1 MKIVQ
6 IKELKIGDIVSIT
19 YKTYNNNEPKPRKL
33 SNLKVTE
40 ILNESV
46 KFIQQTKGFKKY
58 WINNED
64 ILKVQVFPRNE
75 VI

>member
-1 MKIVQ
+1 MQ
-6 IKELKIGDIVSIT
+6 IQELKMGDIVSIT

-33 SNLKVTE
+33 NNLKVIE
-40 ILNESV
+40 VLSESI
-46 KFIQQTKGFKKY
+46 KFIQQTKSFKKY